1 MTAMGGT
8 RLRFDDVV
16 ARLAKLPDPLPA
28 PPAVLMPVR
37 TDGVTRFPSAR
48 LQSEATRA
56 AAVLVLVVPGGD
68 GEARVILTERVDRGG
83 HHSGEVS
90 FPGGSA
96 EPDDADVAAT
106 ALREAREE
114 VGLDADAAG
123 VRIVGMLEQFWIP
136 VSDFRVTP
144 VLAIAERRPVL
155 AASPSEVA
163 RIVEA
168 PLAAFLPD
176 AEIEVVE
183 RTIRNWPLRYGAYP
197 VDGLRVWG
205 ATARVLGQLGAILG
219 AV

>member
-1 MTAMGGT
+1 MTAMGGP

-114 VGLDADAAG
+114 VALDADAAG
-123 VRIVGMLEQFWIP
+123 VRIVGQLEQFWIP

>member
-123 VRIVGMLEQFWIP
+123 VRIVGVLEQFWIP